1 MCVSINGPGDID
13 LRPFGLETGVRVASK
28 VANLHS
34 EFVHARP
41 SGSRVIHYVHDGRT
55 DGQNNAYC
63 PLSYGRGHKNV
74 CLHIIASNTAFSEF
88 CFVIIIKPI
97 VWTRTYLACF

>member
-1 MCVSINGPGDID
+1 LKFVGLAVRKIWRTMCVSINGPGDID

-55 DGQNNAYC
+55 DETTLILPPFLRAW
-63 PLSYGRGHKNV
+63 
-74 CLHIIASNTAFSEF
+74 A
-88 CFVIIIKPI
+88 
-97 VWTRTYLACF
+97 